1 MPIQESREVPFY
13 PDDLLPQL
21 QRILAILADLD
32 LQHDIQRDYLE
43 SWSAPRNVK
52 DRLLADL
59 DRCHTGNRER
69 LESCLRGL
77 RLEARGSDPPTLH
90 RTDH

>member
-21 QRILAILADLD
+21 QRILAILADVD

-43 SWSAPRNVK
+43 SWSAPRKVK

-59 DRCHTGNRER
+59 DQCHTGNRER

-77 RLEARGSDPPTLH
+77 RLEARGSDPATPR